1 MNDRLK
7 EISDYVDM
15 VMIENKVIEDVVEE
29 KVIEDV
35 VEEKVIE
42 YEVVKVNKVIE
53 DKFVRL
59 MRKIETRI
67 YFKYK
72 NNCNPDNFTM
82 KTLYFGFIYAL
93 FRMSGYSEEMKKL
106 ANDNIGYFNEIDDFI
121 LDTYGGNVRKY
132 VKNMMKGY
140 NIKPIIED
148 IEIKE
153 VDNEVLITDE
163 LMSIIKKEPNRK
175 YPIEKLMLYK
185 NKVIGLR
192 KSINDL
198 CEKLIVYLD
207 NKEYDMICFLNDSI
221 DIREYK
227 IRIIRGL
234 VFRLNKMIKCI
245 SRFNMPELMIYNKL
259 VEIKMEND
267 NILYILNNYKLPVS
281 RNYKNINN
289 LTADFLILTE
299 CNKSV
304 RFSVIEYDG
313 PSHYNT
319 KYYMFKD
326 SIVYC
331 DIVKNNFCRLNSIN
345 ILRVRDTDKIFLNN
359 IVKFIESILVS
370 KNIVIIPEYEEYIK
384 LIKNVS

>member
-1 MNDRLK
+1 MIMSNDRLK
-7 EISDYVDM
+7 EISDYVDL
-15 VMIENKVIEDVVEE
+15 VIIENDVVERI
-29 KVIEDV
+29 IEDDV
-35 VEEKVIE
+35 VEDILVEE
-42 YEVVKVNKVIE
+42 VIE

-72 NNCNPDNFTM
+72 NNNNPDNFTI
-82 KTLYFGFIYAL
+82 KTLYFGFIYSL
-93 FRMSGYSEEMKKL
+93 FKMSGYSDDMKKL
-106 ANDNIGYFNEIDDFI
+106 AYDNIGYFNEIDDFL

-259 VEIKMEND
+259 VELKMVNKD
-267 NILYILNNYKLPVS
+267 ILYILNNYKLPVS
-281 RNYKNINN
+281 RNNRCNNN
-289 LTADFLILTE
+289 LTADFLILTR
-299 CNKSV
+299 CNKTL

-313 PSHYNT
+313 PRHYDR
-319 KYYMFKD
+319 YFYIFKEAN
-326 SIVYC
+326 VYC
-331 DIVKNNFCRLNSIN
+331 DIVKNNFCMLNGIN
-345 ILRVRDTDKIFLNN
+345 ILRVRDDDKQFLDN
-359 IVKFIESILVS
+359 IVKFIDSIMVS
-370 KNIVIIPEYEEYIK
+370 KNIVIIPEYQNYMK

>member
-1 MNDRLK
+1 MIMSNDRLK
-7 EISDYVDM
+7 EISDYVDL
-15 VMIENKVIEDVVEE
+15 VIIENDVVERI
-29 KVIEDV
+29 IEDEV
-35 VEEKVIE
+35 VEDILVEE
-42 YEVVKVNKVIE
+42 VIE

-72 NNCNPDNFTM
+72 NNNNPDNFTI
-82 KTLYFGFIYAL
+82 KTLYFGFIYSL
-93 FRMSGYSEEMKKL
+93 FKMSGYSDDMKKL
-106 ANDNIGYFNEIDDFI
+106 AYDNIGYFNEIDDFL

-245 SRFNMPELMIYNKL
+245 SRFNILELMIYNKL
-259 VEIKMEND
+259 V
-267 NILYILNNYKLPVS
+267 
-281 RNYKNINN
+281 
-289 LTADFLILTE
+289 
-299 CNKSV
+299 
-304 RFSVIEYDG
+304 
-313 PSHYNT
+313 
-319 KYYMFKD
+319 
-326 SIVYC
+326 
-331 DIVKNNFCRLNSIN
+331 
-345 ILRVRDTDKIFLNN
+345 
-359 IVKFIESILVS
+359 
-370 KNIVIIPEYEEYIK
+370 
-384 LIKNVS
+384 